1 MAFSANDLMALVHA
15 GFSARQIEMIGRELS
30 TESPAPSTESTVP
43 TQSAVPTQS
52 TESTAQS
59 TESTVPTP
67 STDSTESIGAAAVEA
82 LAEHATPRTPSMGD
96 IMAKLDALTR
106 AVNAGAIRND
116 QQPGAASP
124 RDSAADIMA
133 QIINPTYKKEE

>member
-15 GFSARQIEMIGRELS
+15 GFNAKQIEMIGRELS
-30 TESPAPSTESTVP
+30 TESPTPSTESTE
-43 TQSAVPTQS
+43 S
-52 TESTAQS
+52 TVSTAQS
-59 TESTVPTP
+59 TESTGGVVMPTP
-67 STDSTESIGAAAVEA
+67 SAVPQA
-82 LAEHATPRTPSMGD
+82 PQVPQAPSMGD

>member
-15 GFSARQIEMIGRELS
+15 GFNAKQIEMIGRELS
-30 TESPAPSTESTVP
+30 TESPTPSTESTE
-43 TQSAVPTQS
+43 S
-52 TESTAQS
+52 TVSTAQS
-59 TESTVPTP
+59 TESTESTVSTAQSTESTGGVVMPTP
-67 STDSTESIGAAAVEA
+67 SAVPQA
-82 LAEHATPRTPSMGD
+82 PQVPQAPSMGD

>member
-1 MAFSANDLMALVHA
+1 MAFSANDLMALVRA
-15 GFSARQIEMIGRELS
+15 GFSAKQIEMIGRELS
-30 TESPAPSTESTVP
+30 TESPAPSTESTESTVSTAP
-43 TQSAVPTQS
+43 S
-52 TESTAQS
+52 TESTETTVS
-59 TESTVPTP
+59 TGGVVMSPPSVVPQ
-67 STDSTESIGAAAVEA
+67 A
-82 LAEHATPRTPSMGD
+82 PSMGD

-133 QIINPTYKKEE
+133 RIINPTYKKEE